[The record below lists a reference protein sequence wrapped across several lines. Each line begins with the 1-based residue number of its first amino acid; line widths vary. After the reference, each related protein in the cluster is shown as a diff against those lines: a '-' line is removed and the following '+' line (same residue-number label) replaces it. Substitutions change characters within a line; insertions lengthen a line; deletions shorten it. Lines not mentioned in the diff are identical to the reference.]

1 MLEGNEETSSY
12 RFCLLHQQ
20 EKKVVSLCKDF
31 YFVKS
36 DILELLMNIFLNVPE
51 LQHVILAGRCLDMY
65 AIPIYCLGDFQ
76 RSYDV
81 KLAMYSNF

>member
-20 EKKVVSLCKDF
+20 EEKVVSLCKDF

-36 DILELLMNIFLNVPE
+36 DILELLMNIFFKCP
-51 LQHVILAGRCLDMY
+51 
-65 AIPIYCLGDFQ
+65 
-76 RSYDV
+76 
-81 KLAMYSNF
+81 